1 MFAVKQ
7 TYSSEKYG
15 YYIHK
20 REVIFMKKFVAI
32 LFFLMLLIN
41 LISVPVYGIEA
52 ESLQSRS
59 AILINADDGQV
70 LFEKSCND
78 KMAPAS
84 ITKIMLLLLISEKM
98 DNGELKLDQELTVS
112 ENAAGMGGSQIYL
125 EAYETQ
131 TVESMLK
138 AISMRSANDASV
150 AMAEYLYGSVE
161 SCVKAMNDRAK
172 ELGMNDTNFVN
183 VTGLPEPEHLT
194 TAHDIAIMTKELLK
208 YNYVN
213 KYLLT
218 WMDSV
223 YVGKEKDS
231 EQVLVNTNRLINN
244 YEGLLAG
251 KTGFTN
257 EAKYCLSAAARRNDT
272 TLIAVVLGCD
282 NTKIRFNEIQK
293 LLNEGFANYKNLV
306 FHKKGDIIITSPVY
320 CGKTDTFNIVSK
332 ENIYYFTESN
342 CKVEDFTLE
351 YVIDENLKAPLNKD
365 ISIGK
370 AMLYKNGEALGEYE
384 LYPEANIEKE
394 GLLKFYLNSVL
405 ENIIK

>member
-1 MFAVKQ
+1 
-7 TYSSEKYG
+7 
-15 YYIHK
+15 
-20 REVIFMKKFVAI
+20 MKKFIAI
-32 LFFLMLLIN
+32 LFFLLMVTN
-41 LISVPVYGIEA
+41 VMAVPVYGIEA

-70 LFEKSCND
+70 LFEKSSND

-98 DNGELKLDQELTVS
+98 DNGEIKLEQELTVS
-112 ENAAGMGGSQIYL
+112 EYAAGMGGSQIYL

-150 AMAEYLYGSVE
+150 AMAEYMYGSVE
-161 SCVKAMNDRAK
+161 SCVKAMNERAK
-172 ELGMNDTNFVN
+172 ELGMNDTHFVN

-213 KYLLT
+213 KYMLT

-223 YVGKEKDS
+223 LVGKEKDS

-244 YEGLLAG
+244 YEGLLGG
-251 KTGFTN
+251 KTGFTT
-257 EAKYCLSAAARRNDT
+257 EAKYCLSASARRNDT
-272 TLIAVVLGCD
+272 TLIAVVLGCET
-282 NTKIRFNEIQK
+282 TKIRFNEIQK

-306 FHKKGDIIITSPVY
+306 FNKKGDIISTSPVY
-320 CGKTDTFNIVSK
+320 CAKADTFNVVSK

-365 ISIGK
+365 VSIGK
-370 AMLYKNGEALGEYE
+370 AILYKDGKILGEYE
-384 LYPEANIEKE
+384 LFPETNVEKE
-394 GLLKFYLNSVL
+394 RLFKFYFNNVL
-405 ENIIK
+405 KNMIK

>member
-1 MFAVKQ
+1 
-7 TYSSEKYG
+7 
-15 YYIHK
+15 
-20 REVIFMKKFVAI
+20 MKKFLAV
-32 LFFLMLLIN
+32 LFFLVLMVTYV
-41 LISVPVYGIEA
+41 ISVPVYGIEA

-59 AILINADDGQV
+59 AILINADDGRV
-70 LFEKSCND
+70 LFEKSSND
-78 KMAPAS
+78 KMPPAS

-98 DNGELKLDQELTVS
+98 ESGEVTLEQELTVS
-112 ENAAGMGGSQIYL
+112 EYAAGMGGSQIYL

-131 TVESMLK
+131 NVESMLK

-150 AMAEYLYGSVE
+150 AMAEFLYGSVE
-161 SCVKAMNDRAK
+161 GCVKAMNDKAK
-172 ELGMNDTNFVN
+172 ELGMSNTNFVN

-194 TAHDIAIMTKELLK
+194 TANDIAIMTKELLK

-213 KYLLT
+213 EYLLT

-244 YEGLLAG
+244 YDGLLGG

-257 EAKYCLSAAARRNDT
+257 EAKYCLSATARRNDT

-282 NTKIRFNEIQK
+282 TTKIRFNEVQK

-306 FHKKGDIIITSPVY
+306 FHKKGDSIITSSVF
-320 CGKTDTFNIVSK
+320 CGKTDTFNVVSK
-332 ENIYYFTESN
+332 ENVYYFTESN
-342 CKVEDFTLE
+342 CKVEDFNLE
-351 YVIDENLKAPLNKD
+351 YVIDKNLKAPLDKD
-365 ISIGK
+365 VSIGK
-370 AMLYKNGEALGEYE
+370 AILYKEGQVLGEYN
-384 LYPEANIEKE
+384 LYPEKNVEKE
-394 GLLKFYLNSVL
+394 GLIKFYLKNTL

>member
-1 MFAVKQ
+1 
-7 TYSSEKYG
+7 
-15 YYIHK
+15 
-20 REVIFMKKFVAI
+20 MKKFIAI
-32 LFFLMLLIN
+32 LFFLLLMVTN
-41 LISVPVYGIEA
+41 LFSNQVYAVDA
-52 ESLQSRS
+52 ESLLSRS

-70 LFEKSCND
+70 IFEKNSND

-98 DNGELKLDQELTVS
+98 ENGEIQLDQELTIS

-150 AMAEYLYGSVE
+150 AMAEYMYGSVE
-161 SCVKAMNDRAK
+161 SCVKKMNERAK

-213 KYLLT
+213 KYMLT

-223 YVGKEKDS
+223 LVGKEKDS

-244 YEGLLAG
+244 YEGLLGG

-257 EAKYCLSAAARRNDT
+257 DAKYCLSASARRNDT
-272 TLIAVVLGCD
+272 TLIAVVLGCE

-293 LLNEGFANYKNLV
+293 LLNEGFANYKNFV
-306 FHKKGDIIITSPVY
+306 FNKKGDVISTSPVY
-320 CGKTDTFNIVSK
+320 CGKQDNF
-332 ENIYYFTESN
+332 
-342 CKVEDFTLE
+342 
-351 YVIDENLKAPLNKD
+351 
-365 ISIGK
+365 
-370 AMLYKNGEALGEYE
+370 
-384 LYPEANIEKE
+384 
-394 GLLKFYLNSVL
+394 
-405 ENIIK
+405 